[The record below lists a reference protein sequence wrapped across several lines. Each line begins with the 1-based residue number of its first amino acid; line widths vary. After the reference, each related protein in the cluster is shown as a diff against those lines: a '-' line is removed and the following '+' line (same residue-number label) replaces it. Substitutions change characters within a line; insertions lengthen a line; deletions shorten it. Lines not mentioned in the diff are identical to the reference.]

1 MLQVEPPKE
10 EPKLPSLFWGFTEDA
25 EVWNSRAAMI
35 GIFGILAV
43 EAVSFPFFL
52 SSSRGLQFCV

>member
-1 MLQVEPPKE
+1 MLQVEPRKE

-35 GIFGILAV
+35 GIIAV

-52 SSSRGLQFCV
+52 SSSQGLQFCV